1 MIAPDLYLAY
11 ILACI
16 VLIVIPG
23 PNVALIVANSV
34 AHGARFGLLTVA
46 GTSSAVVV
54 QLSLTVLGATAV
66 LNFLAASFDWLRWL
80 GVVYLVWL
88 GIAAWRAPAVDLAR
102 VGPQA
107 RSARLIFARGF
118 LVGLTNPKTLLFYG
132 AFLPQFITPG
142 PDRVRPAAA
151 AGRDLPGRGR
161 GPRQRLG
168 AARRPPA
175 RASAG
180 ACPAAQP
187 PHRRPADGR
196 RPRPRPGAAALV
208 VAGSAPLQGR
218 IFSSDRG
225 PPGPLMSH
233 DADLAVRA
241 TMSATGVPRSRQR
254 KRGPTGPRFLDS
266 DRTDHTGM
274 FCCATMQ

>member
-66 LNFLAASFDWLRWL
+66 LDVLAASFDWLRWL
-80 GVVYLVWL
+80 GVIYLVWL
-88 GIAAWRAPAVDLAR
+88 GVAAWRAPAVDLAR

-107 RSARLIFARGF
+107 RSARLIFARGL

-142 PDRVRPAAA
+142 PTASDQLLLLAVTFLVVAVILDSAWA
-151 AGRDLPGRGR
+151 LLAGRLRGLLLAHV
-161 GPRQRLG
+161 RLRNRLTGGLLVG
-168 AARRPPA
+168 AGLGLALARRP
-175 RASAG
+175 
-180 ACPAAQP
+180 
-187 PHRRPADGR
+187 
-196 RPRPRPGAAALV
+196 
-208 VAGSAPLQGR
+208 
-218 IFSSDRG
+218 
-225 PPGPLMSH
+225 
-233 DADLAVRA
+233 
-241 TMSATGVPRSRQR
+241 
-254 KRGPTGPRFLDS
+254 
-266 DRTDHTGM
+266 
-274 FCCATMQ
+274 